1 MSQLKGLE
9 YLDHTVQQPPPCA
22 QSSTFILLFFCVS
35 TFDFFPS
42 LFRLPFWALKLHIQF
57 GHCCSVV
64 GEAPVSTLCWKL
76 PNRFAR
82 QSVHHKESFS
92 GGIYFSCYIWPM
104 LVWYF
109 DEMIINTEHWWLW
122 GSVGTEYEYV
132 CFELGRRRSLKT
144 AVPQRRVILGLG
156 KRHAIVGVRIDL
168 YLPECYQL
176 WQKVGV
182 RAEG

>member
-1 MSQLKGLE
+1 
-9 YLDHTVQQPPPCA
+9 
-22 QSSTFILLFFCVS
+22 
-35 TFDFFPS
+35 
-42 LFRLPFWALKLHIQF
+42 
-57 GHCCSVV
+57 
-64 GEAPVSTLCWKL
+64 
-76 PNRFAR
+76 
-82 QSVHHKESFS
+82 
-92 GGIYFSCYIWPM
+92 
-104 LVWYF
+104 
-109 DEMIINTEHWWLW
+109 MIINTEHWWLW